1 MNPVLTKLMP
11 TERPETPCTGCTH
24 STWYIGTPQTE
35 KMALAAFCGVL
46 GRQVYNSQGDG
57 KTVQTCGSFFSDEG
71 GAE

>member
-24 STWYIGTPQTE
+24 STWYIGTPQAE